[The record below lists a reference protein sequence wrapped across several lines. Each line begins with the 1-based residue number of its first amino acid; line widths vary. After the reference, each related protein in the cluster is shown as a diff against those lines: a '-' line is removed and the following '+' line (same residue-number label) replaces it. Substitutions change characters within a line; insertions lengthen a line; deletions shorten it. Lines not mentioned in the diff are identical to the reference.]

1 MADPTQLDDQDGDE
15 PGNGIPLGEPM
26 SFDAGPETGVT
37 DTDDGGAIVDLD
49 ATESSG
55 PKERSRFYDNLATT
69 LLDAGDLAH
78 IDQLLRPL
86 IEQDAKT
93 REKRDKDYAE
103 AIKRTGIGGEEENA
117 AFSGASSAVHPALAK
132 ASVDFEGRMILEL
145 FPSKG
150 PVKSKIVAK
159 ATQQRVDRAER
170 VSTHMNWQL
179 TKQLPEFRGELE
191 QLLSQLPL
199 AGSQFLYGAY
209 DEELRR
215 PKFTYWPQDHVYVPA
230 SAGSVLG
237 AERVTMLEIVTER
250 VYQSRVDSGMY
261 IDSGAGGASAIAPEL
276 TEAARAAAKADGV
289 EEDPY
294 NLDGLRPI
302 WRCFTYLDL
311 SEKDELADGRPAPY
325 VIEMDA
331 LSSGSVKRVVRN
343 WDQLDKKGH
352 EPINWLVEFPFIPWR
367 GAMSIGLGQA
377 IGRLAGAASGAMRA
391 LLDAALVNNFPGMM
405 KLKGANLV
413 GQTQNVG
420 VGMVVEME
428 GGVAGTT
435 DDIRKLVMPIP
446 YNQPSPVLQQLL
458 GMLSEECEDFIKT
471 TLRNITEDNANQM
484 PVGTVLSILEEG
496 LRTLN
501 AIFARLHPAMGR
513 VLQLLYRI
521 NALYLDEAEVKDET
535 GEMLATKSDYNGP
548 MEVEPVS
555 DPNIFSESQRY
566 AQMQLVAARAQL
578 LPQLYDMRAVEEMI
592 LKRARI
598 PDYDQLLL
606 PAQNAQPNNAVNEN
620 VAMALGRPVAAFPD
634 QDHLAHIQV
643 HLDFMQSPMFG
654 KNPVVA
660 PKFLGGVL
668 QHLVEHMVMWY
679 ASTVVDK
686 ATEAAK
692 AAGSEI
698 QNITELMDSKN
709 HEVSAELDRLLA
721 TLSPEVAH
729 EATQVFA
736 QLPPLMQQAQQML
749 QQLSPQMPQ
758 DPTLAATQMQV
769 QAKAAS
775 DQAATQRT
783 QMTTASAEK
792 RTAMQL
798 QGKGQELQAK
808 GQEKQSDTVVKFR
821 LAQMAEEQETA
832 RAREAIQAKHQDN
845 TDDNATAM
853 QIAAAEIAAGKH
865 SALSTGTG
873 INPGG
878 N

>member
-1 MADPTQLDDQDGDE
+1 MADPTQLDDEDE
-15 PGNGIPLGEPM
+15 TNGIPLGQPM

-37 DTDDGGAIVDLD
+37 DTDDGGAIVNLD
-49 ATESSG
+49 ATDDDSG
-55 PKERSRFYDNLATT
+55 PQETVRFYDNLASS
-69 LLDAGDLAH
+69 LLDAGDLAR

-132 ASVDFEGRMILEL
+132 ASVDFEARMILEL
-145 FPSKG
+145 FPAKG
-150 PVKSKIVAK
+150 PVKSKIVPK

-170 VSTHMNWQL
+170 VATHMNWQL

-199 AGSQFLYGAY
+199 AGSQFLYGSY
-209 DEELRR
+209 DEELKR

-237 AERVTMLEIVTER
+237 AERVTMLEIISQR
-250 VYQSRVDSGMY
+250 VYESRVESGMY
-261 IDSGAGGASAIAPEL
+261 VDPAGTGSAASAIAPEL

-311 SEKDELADGRPAPY
+311 SDKDEEADGRPAPY

-428 GGVAGTT
+428 GGVANTT

-471 TLRNITEDNANQM
+471 ALRNITEDNANQM

-513 VLQLLYRI
+513 ALQLLYRI
-521 NALYLDEAEVKDET
+521 NALYLDEEEVKDET
-535 GEMLATKSDYNGP
+535 GELLATKGDYNGP

-598 PDYDQLLL
+598 PDYDRLLL
-606 PAQNAQPNNAVNEN
+606 PAQTAQPNNAVNEN
-620 VAMALGRPVAAFPD
+620 VAMALSRPVAAFPD

-654 KNPVVA
+654 KNPIMA
-660 PKFLGGVL
+660 PKFLGGCL

-679 ASTVVDK
+679 ASTVVEK

-692 AAGSEI
+692 ATGSEI
-698 QNITELMDSKN
+698 KNITELMDAKN

-729 EATQVFA
+729 EATGVFA
-736 QLPPLMQQAQQML
+736 QLPPLMQQAQQLL

-769 QAKAAS
+769 NAKAAS
-775 DQAATQRT
+775 DQAATART

-798 QGKGQELQAK
+798 AAK
-808 GQEKQSDTVVKFR
+808 GQGDQQQAQQKQSDNVVKMR
-821 LAQMAEEQETA
+821 LAQMQEEQETA
-832 RAREAIQAKHQDN
+832 RVDETNQVRQQMN

-865 SALSTGTG
+865 TNLKNGTAIG
-873 INPGG
+873 EEN
-878 N
+878 